1 MPALDKPLEDLLR
14 YNGTNPRPQNFDDFW
29 DEGLQEMRE
38 IDPDIAYEEVDFP
51 VPYAQC
57 RSLFFTGTGGARVHA
72 RIATPLQPA
81 EKPGPALL
89 FFHGYS
95 GSSPDWVQ
103 MLPYVAAGFTVA
115 GLDCR
120 GQGGL
125 SDDTISTR
133 GNTLHG
139 HVIKGLD
146 DEPKKMYYRNV
157 FLDTAMLAR
166 IVMELEQVDED
177 RVASVGGSQGGAL
190 ALVCAALE
198 PRIRRVVSHF
208 PFLSDYKRVW
218 EMDLDKD
225 AYIGLKD
232 YFRRF
237 DPLHKRE
244 KEIFEKLG
252 YIDIKNLTP
261 RIRADVLMAITL
273 RDNIC
278 PPSTQ
283 FAAYNAIRSPKS
295 YMLYPDFGH
304 ENLPGAGEA
313 MFQFVLKV

>member
-1 MPALDKPLEDLLR
+1 ALDKPLDELLR
-14 YNGTNPRPQNFDDFW
+14 YNGITPRPTDFDSFW
-29 DEGLQEMRE
+29 DKGLAELDQ
-38 IDPDIAYEEVDFP
+38 IVPDVVYEEAGFSA
-51 VPYAQC
+51 PYADC
-57 RSLFFTGTGGARVHA
+57 RSLYFTGSGGARVHA
-72 RIATPLQPA
+72 RIATPKDLTGD
-81 EKPGPALL
+81 PGPALL

-125 SDDTISTR
+125 SEDTVSTR

-139 HVIKGLD
+139 HIIKGLD
-146 DEPKKMYYRNV
+146 DAPEKMYYRNV

-166 IVMELEQVDED
+166 IIMDLDYVDEE
-177 RVASVGGSQGGAL
+177 RVAAAGGSQGGAL
-190 ALVCAALE
+190 ALVCGALE

-225 AYIGLKD
+225 AYVGLRD

-237 DPLHKRE
+237 DPLHRRE
-244 KEIFEKLG
+244 EEIFKKLG
-252 YIDIKNLTP
+252 YIDIKNLAP
-261 RIRADVLMAITL
+261 RIRASVHMAITL

-295 YMLYPDFGH
+295 YDLYPDFGH
-304 ENLPGAGEA
+304 ENLPGAAET
-313 MFQFVLKV
+313 MFQFLLQI